1 MAQVKKRLDQLLV
14 EKGLLVSRQRARG
27 TIMAGL
33 VRVDGKMVD
42 KPGHLVNPSASID
55 LLGPDHPYVS
65 RGGIKLEAAL
75 REFTIDVRGLT
86 ILDVGAS
93 TGGFTDCLLQHGAKK
108 VVALDVGYG
117 QLAWPL
123 RKDPRVVVLERT
135 NIRHL
140 SGLEIEDTIDGAV
153 IDTSFISLRIVV
165 PATLRLLK
173 RGSFILALIKPQFE
187 AGKGMVRK
195 GGVIRDN
202 ALQRRIVDDLIAFFS
217 QSDLAICGTSDSPIR
232 GPKGNRETFVY
243 LKYPNKEK
251 DN

>member
-1 MAQVKKRLDQLLV
+1 MTQVKKRLDQLLV
-14 EKGLLVSRQRARG
+14 EKGLLVSWQQARG

-33 VRVDGKMVD
+33 VRVDGKMAD
-42 KPGHLVNPSASID
+42 KPGHLVSPSASID
-55 LLGPDHPYVS
+55 LLSPDSYVS

-75 REFTIDVRGLT
+75 REFAIDVRGLT

-108 VVALDVGYG
+108 VVAVDVGYG

-140 SGLEIEDTIDGAV
+140 SALEIEDTIDGAV

-173 RGSFILALIKPQFE
+173 RGGFILALIKPQFE
-187 AGKGMVRK
+187 ARKGMVGR
-195 GGVIRDN
+195 GGVVRDN
-202 ALQRRIVDDLIAFFS
+202 ALQRRIITDLIAFFS
-217 QSDLAICGTSDSPIR
+217 QSDLDICGTSDSPIR
-232 GPKGNRETFVY
+232 GPKGNREVFVY